1 MQRRNS
7 TSASRLAGA
16 LTIASLITLWGCTD
30 AAEDGSG
37 AQADATTATGDR
49 VSTGERTPTAAAPRT
64 GGDADATSAQS
75 SGDPAPPL
83 LSTLPVDRATPL
95 LDYYRDVL
103 GAEGALA
110 ECYAAAGSAEGLS
123 SVADLEAAEA
133 DAELSARL
141 VITFDACEAGG

>member
-7 TSASRLAGA
+7 TTTSRLAGA
-16 LTIASLITLWGCTD
+16 LTVACLITLWGCTD
-30 AAEDGSG
+30 AADNVSG
-37 AQADATTATGDR
+37 DQAGAASGERVATDD
-49 VSTGERTPTAAAPRT
+49 RTPTAAEPRT
-64 GGDADATSAQS
+64 GGEADATSAQS
-75 SGDPAPPL
+75 SGDPSQAPPL

-103 GAEGALA
+103 GAEDVLA

-141 VITFDACEAGG
+141 VVAFDACETGG